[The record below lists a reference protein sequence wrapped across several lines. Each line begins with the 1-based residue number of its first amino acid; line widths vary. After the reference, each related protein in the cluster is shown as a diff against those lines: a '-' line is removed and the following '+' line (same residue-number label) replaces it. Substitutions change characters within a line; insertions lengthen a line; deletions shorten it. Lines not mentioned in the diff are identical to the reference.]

1 MIFIVNKN
9 REAMDSE
16 LKSMPVSERAR
27 EGRGRHRQK
36 GQRWGV
42 THKKDSADRR
52 DSAGARDVD
61 TWEESFNDR
70 ALGNWPESI
79 MLMIIAHNEAALMG
93 LGCSV

>member
-16 LKSMPVSERAR
+16 RKSMPDSERAR
-27 EGRGRHRQK
+27 EGRGRQAHK
-36 GQRWGV
+36 GQRLEAN
-42 THKKDSADRR
+42 TKKDSADRR
-52 DSAGARDVD
+52 DGAGARDVD
-61 TWEESFNDR
+61 TWEESFYNR

-79 MLMIIAHNEAALMG
+79 MLMIIAHNEAALTG

>member
-36 GQRWGV
+36 GQRWGSHTKKTVLTAV
-42 THKKDSADRR
+42 TVPGQEMWILGKKVSMTGLWAT
-52 DSAGARDVD
+52 GQ
-61 TWEESFNDR
+61 R
-70 ALGNWPESI
+70 AL
-79 MLMIIAHNEAALMG
+79 
-93 LGCSV
+93 C